1 MIIRYKSNQLKKLDN
16 ISLLLFFQRMHI
28 PKLTMDV
35 LNGIAQ
41 FQAEEEMKAA
51 GEDEQQ
57 ELIPGTESAVVIK
70 EESTNNPEPPAPGE

>member
-1 MIIRYKSNQLKKLDN
+1 MLN
-16 ISLLLFFQRMHI
+16 FQRMHI

-41 FQAEEEMKAA
+41 FQADEEMKAA

-57 ELIPGTESAVVIK
+57 EESNVVVK
-70 EESTNNPEPPAPGE
+70 EEFAMNNPEPPAPGE